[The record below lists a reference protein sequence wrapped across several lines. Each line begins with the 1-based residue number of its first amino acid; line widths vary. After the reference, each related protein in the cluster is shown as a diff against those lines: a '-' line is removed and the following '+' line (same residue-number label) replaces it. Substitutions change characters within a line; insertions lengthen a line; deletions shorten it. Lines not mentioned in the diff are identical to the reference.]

1 MKSIFK
7 KYMAVPAIALM
18 GFVAVSCEE
27 DYEPSYQITEDS
39 FQLLQATGTLPVAAK
54 YATGETVKMELV
66 YNKSD
71 IKEIVLL
78 QKFDNQD
85 SSVVKTIPA
94 QGAYSLRKKADTL
107 VVEYVVPPGLAN
119 KTLIRLDAKGVGFN
133 NSTKTR
139 SVSFRVAEAMPT
151 IRIKSMSN
159 RTATAQYG
167 NAANDVIR
175 YELVMNEGGVTSVT
189 TTTPATAILYKD
201 LDSLNVYAKVGAGA
215 ETRVQRIGLTKSGA
229 AVTRNVDVTVPANS
243 ANQEVIF
250 RFEVKSLLPKLAASV
265 SSAPVTP
272 SAATAFT
279 GTSTATIGLNG
290 DANATSFNFVART
303 NAGTDVAANKDIT
316 VTSVAGNK
324 VAVKADNTTSFVK
337 STAAA
342 YTSATFSS
350 VRQAYYAGANAVPTT
365 VVTSIAD
372 LLVGDVYIAKLVGTD
387 NYVIFKVTAINR
399 TETGATVTMDYKYL

>member
-1 MKSIFK
+1 MKRILN
-7 KYMAVPAIALM
+7 KYLALPVLALV
-18 GFVAVSCEE
+18 GLTAVSCEE
-27 DYEPSYQITEDS
+27 DYEPQYQITEDS

-54 YATGETVKMELV
+54 YAAGETVKMELV

-78 QKFDNQD
+78 QKIDTQD
-85 SSVVKTIPA
+85 STVVKTIPA
-94 QGAYSLRKKADTL
+94 QGAYSVRKKADTL
-107 VVEYVVPPGLAN
+107 VVEYVVPALAN
-119 KTLIRLDAKGVGFN
+119 KATVRLDAKGVGFN

-151 IRIKSMSN
+151 IRIKSVSN

-175 YELVMNEGGVTSVT
+175 YELVLNEGGVTSVT
-189 TTTPATAILYKD
+189 ATTPATAILYKD
-201 LDSLNVYAKVGAGA
+201 LDSLNVYAKVGAAA
-215 ETRVQRIGLTKSGA
+215 ETRVQRIALTKSGA
-229 AVTRNVDVTVPANS
+229 ALTRNVDVTVPASS
-243 ANQEVIF
+243 AGQEVIF
-250 RFEVKSLLPKLAASV
+250 RFEAKSVSPKLAASV

-290 DANATSFNFVART
+290 DANAASFNFVART
-303 NAGTDVAANKDIT
+303 NAGTDVIANKDIT

-324 VAVKADNTTSFVK
+324 VAVKAENTTAFVK

-350 VRQAYYAGANAVPTT
+350 VRQAYYAGANAVPTA